1 MFRRPTL
8 FHARAPAGSISLR
21 ASVRAEG
28 RALRRAL
35 SFWVKLCGVS
45 PDKRRHRGA
54 HPSDAELFA
63 PEALARLRGATE
75 DLSWLLGRGYQ
86 TKSALK
92 LVGDRF
98 GLRERQRLAVA
109 RAACSEES
117 RARRLASSV
126 APGDVSGAAVAVDGF
141 NLVITIEAAL
151 SGGVLVLCR
160 DGCLRDLS
168 SVHGSYRA
176 VSETERAVV
185 LAGEALA
192 ALGPASVLWLLDS
205 PVSNSGRLAQ
215 KLRELAASRGWA
227 WAVEAVFNPD
237 RTIVETG
244 RVAVTSDS
252 NVIDLARA
260 WLNLSRLVVER
271 RVQAPWLVDLSAPA
285 ADV

>member
-1 MFRRPTL
+1 
-8 FHARAPAGSISLR
+8 
-21 ASVRAEG
+21 
-28 RALRRAL
+28 
-35 SFWVKLCGVS
+35 
-45 PDKRRHRGA
+45 
-54 HPSDAELFA
+54 LFA
-63 PEALARLRGATE
+63 PASLARLRGATE

-109 RAACSEES
+109 RAACSEEA
-117 RARRLASSV
+117 RARRLASRV
-126 APGDVSGAAVAVDGF
+126 EPGGAAGAALAVDGF

-151 SGGVLVLCR
+151 SGGALVLCR

-192 ALGPASVLWLLDS
+192 ALGPSSVLWLLDS

-215 KLRELAASRGWA
+215 RVRELAASRGWP

-252 NVIDLARA
+252 NVIDRARA
-260 WLNLSRLVVER
+260 WLNLSRLVVEQH
-271 RVQAPWLVDLSAPA
+271 VPGPWLVDLGAPA
-285 ADV
+285 EEDV